1 MHLVCSISQ
10 RGLVASDWVATQQI
24 LASWLTDVH
33 QDKVAF
39 SHLQPWKTSESS
51 AAFLI

>member
-1 MHLVCSISQ
+1 MHLVCSVFQ
-10 RGLVASDWVATQQI
+10 RGPVASDWVATQQN
-24 LASWLTDVH
+24 LASRLTDVH

-39 SHLQPWKTSESS
+39 SHLPPWKTSDSS

>member
-1 MHLVCSISQ
+1 MSQ
-10 RGLVASDWVATQQI
+10 RGLVASGWVATQQNPA
-24 LASWLTDVH
+24 LRLSDVH

-39 SHLQPWKTSESS
+39 SHLPPWKTSESA

>member
-1 MHLVCSISQ
+1 M
-10 RGLVASDWVATQQI
+10 
-24 LASWLTDVH
+24 TDVH

-39 SHLQPWKTSESS
+39 SHLPPWKTSESA

>member
-1 MHLVCSISQ
+1 VLQ
-10 RGLVASDWVATQQI
+10 RGLVASVWVATQQKQ
-24 LASWLTDVH
+24 ATRLTDVH

-39 SHLQPWKTSESS
+39 SHLPPWKTSESA